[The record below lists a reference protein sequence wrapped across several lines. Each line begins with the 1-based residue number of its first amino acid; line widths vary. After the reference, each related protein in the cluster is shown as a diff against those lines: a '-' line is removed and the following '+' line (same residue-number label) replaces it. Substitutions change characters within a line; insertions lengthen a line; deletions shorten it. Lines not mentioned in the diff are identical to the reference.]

1 MRAMEELVDEGRVVA
16 IGVSNFSVRRIKKA
30 MEALKKQELASNQIE
45 YNLIRRDP
53 EKELIPFC
61 RT

>member
-1 MRAMEELVDEGRVVA
+1 MA
-16 IGVSNFSVRRIKKA
+16 IGVSNFSVRRIKRA
-30 MEALKKQELASNQIE
+30 MEALKKHELASNQVE

-53 EKELIPFC
+53 ERKLIPFC